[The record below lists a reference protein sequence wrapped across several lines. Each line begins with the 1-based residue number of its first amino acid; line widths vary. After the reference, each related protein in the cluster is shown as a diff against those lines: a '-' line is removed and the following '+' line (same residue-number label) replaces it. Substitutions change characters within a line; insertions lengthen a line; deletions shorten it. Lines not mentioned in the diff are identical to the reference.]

1 MSDDQQ
7 SNGNNFT
14 NDVQGTEGSD
24 WMENGE
30 EAEFTSDS
38 NDYEDESQDSCDDE
52 MDYAKSDDYG
62 DDLSSEQSTVEDD
75 WKYFRFELICII
87 TNVLVIR

>member
-1 MSDDQQ
+1 
-7 SNGNNFT
+7 
-14 NDVQGTEGSD
+14 
-24 WMENGE
+24 
-30 EAEFTSDS
+30 
-38 NDYEDESQDSCDDE
+38 

-75 WKYFRFELICII
+75 WKYFRFDLIYII